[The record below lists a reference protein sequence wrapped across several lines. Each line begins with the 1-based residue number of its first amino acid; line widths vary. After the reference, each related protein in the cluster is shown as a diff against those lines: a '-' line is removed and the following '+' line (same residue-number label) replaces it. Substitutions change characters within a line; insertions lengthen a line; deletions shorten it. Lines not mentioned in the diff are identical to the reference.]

1 VFADLTSKLEN
12 VFRKLAGRAAIN
24 EKNIADA
31 LDEIRVALLEADVHY
46 GVVDAIITRAK
57 EKALGQEVLRSVS
70 PGQQMV
76 KVLYDELVAAFGGSS
91 ASVNLEGPPP
101 VVVMVVGLQGSGKTT
116 FCGKLA
122 NYLTRKGRRPLL
134 VAADVY
140 RPAAVEQL
148 QVLGRSL
155 AVATFSP
162 EEAASGDP
170 VQICSEAVRYA
181 GRHGL
186 DTLVLDTAGRL
197 HIDDH
202 LMKELDLIRER
213 TKPQEILFVADAMTG
228 QDAVVTAKTFAE
240 RLKFDGV
247 VLTKLDGDARGGA
260 ALSIHAVTGKPIK
273 FVGVGEKL
281 DALEEFHPDRMA
293 SRILGMGDIVTLV
306 EKAQASIDLEKAR
319 ELEEKL
325 RKAEFTLDDFAEQ
338 LTQIKKL
345 GSLESILGMI
355 PGVGTKLR
363 SLNINDKTLL
373 QMGAILSSMTILERR
388 KPQILDGRRR
398 LRVARGSG
406 TSVQDVNRLLKQFS
420 DMQKMMKKMGKLSPA
435 EIMRRMPFS

>member
-1 VFADLTSKLEN
+1 MFADLTSKLEN

>member
-1 VFADLTSKLEN
+1 MFTDLTGKLEH

-46 GVVDAIITRAK
+46 SVVDAIITRAK

-76 KVLYDELVAAFGGSS
+76 KVLYDELVAAFGGSG
-91 ASVNLEGPPP
+91 ASVNLEGPTPL
-101 VVVMVVGLQGSGKTT
+101 VVMVVGLQGSGKTT

-122 NYLTRKGRRPLL
+122 NYLIRKGRRPLL

-186 DTLVLDTAGRL
+186 DTLILDTAGRL

-213 TKPQEILFVADAMTG
+213 TKPQEVLFVADAMTG

-363 SLNINDKTLL
+363 SLNIDDKTLL
-373 QMGAILSSMTILERR
+373 RMGAILSSMTILERR

-406 TSVQDVNRLLKQFS
+406 TSVQDVNRLLKQFT
-420 DMQKMMKKMGKLSPA
+420 DMQKMMKRMGKLSPA